1 MSNDAPD
8 IIDYQVDWDSIQ
20 SLAHYCRDSSV
31 ARGFGIE
38 GDSIRAR
45 MDAGEE
51 FDDTALRNYY
61 ANRLMLI
68 VGEVSEAHEE
78 LRKGHSMDDVYYTRT
93 EYGNKPEGIPSELAD
108 IVIRVFDLA
117 GEVGIDIADSIREKL
132 TYNAERPF
140 MHGKKF

>member
-1 MSNDAPD
+1 MSDAPN
-8 IIDYQVDWDSIQ
+8 IIDYRVDWDSVQ
-20 SLAHYCRDSSV
+20 SLAQYCRDSSV

-38 GDSIRAR
+38 GDDIRNR

-51 FDDTALRNYY
+51 FDDTMLRNYY

-93 EYGNKPEGIPSELAD
+93 NSGNKPEGIPSELAD
-108 IVIRVFDLA
+108 SVIRVFDLA
-117 GEVGIDIADSIREKL
+117 TEAGIDISDAIREKL
-132 TYNAERPF
+132 SYNAERPF